1 MSDTTYEG
9 WKNYDTWNVSLWIN
23 NDEPLYRKAV
33 EYMKE
38 NPDRDNPYIGFLL
51 NNYMTHLVTPDAVE
65 WMSDKLDFF
74 ALNDMMKELVA

>member
-23 NDEPLYRKAV
+23 NDEPLYHKAV
-33 EYMKE
+33 EFMKV

-65 WMSDKLDFF
+65 WMSDTLDYP
-74 ALNDMMKELVA
+74 ALNDMMRELVA